1 MTSLACRYFWTI
13 QLAFLCLA
21 SSLPDTNAA
30 SQSCSTNDGHDS
42 CCQNGENKYTV
53 QEFTDEELFT
63 RGHLKPFGSH
73 RPPDEIVEEL
83 PFMISPQDFYMKY
96 VVKHKPVVIKGAVK
110 HWPAY
115 KLWTDDY
122 LERTYGD
129 MMFNMETKDD
139 DKYNI
144 PKSMKLKE
152 FLGIYHQAD
161 RYLVDEVPPDMRKE
175 IILPLCLRCE
185 EIDKYFF
192 VSYFWFSQGNTS
204 SAIHIDTDENMLCVV
219 KGHKEVL
226 MVSPE
231 YSADLY
237 ADSSRVL
244 GVLDINVASVDLEK
258 YPRVKNVHYLK
269 ATVDEGDMVYIP
281 QMWWHHVYS
290 RVGRQQAVAL
300 WWKSKPW
307 LKNGVRKS
315 VPFPDHHKQ

>member
-1 MTSLACRYFWTI
+1 MRS
-13 QLAFLCLA
+13 CLY
-21 SSLPDTNAA
+21 L
-30 SQSCSTNDGHDS
+30 
-42 CCQNGENKYTV
+42 
-53 QEFTDEELFT
+53 
-63 RGHLKPFGSH
+63 
-73 RPPDEIVEEL
+73 
-83 PFMISPQDFYMKY
+83 
-96 VVKHKPVVIKGAVK
+96 GAVK

-129 MMFNMETKDD
+129 MMFNMETKVD

-152 FLGIYHQAD
+152 FLGIYQQAD

-204 SAIHIDTDENMLCVV
+204 STIHLDTDENLLCVV
-219 KGHKEVL
+219 KGYKEVL

-269 ATVDEGDMVYIP
+269 ANVDEGDMVYIP

-290 RVGRQQAVAL
+290 R
-300 WWKSKPW
+300 
-307 LKNGVRKS
+307 
-315 VPFPDHHKQ
+315 